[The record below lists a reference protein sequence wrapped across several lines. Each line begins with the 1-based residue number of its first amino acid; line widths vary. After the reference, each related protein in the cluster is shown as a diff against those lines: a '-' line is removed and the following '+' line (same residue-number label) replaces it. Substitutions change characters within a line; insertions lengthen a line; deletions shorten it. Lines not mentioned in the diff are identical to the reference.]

1 MPHTTRT
8 AGAEAGDEDGASGAE
23 AQAESG
29 PATKR
34 SIESVKAGER
44 LMDALEL
51 AELEL
56 KLVRADERAAAKAK
70 RKGEPAPPARRPNPV
85 LLNLSP
91 LRYVLRT
98 LQVTKETDRKGR
110 RVAGTERVGEFK
122 GTAIKGGGERCP

>member
-1 MPHTTRT
+1 MSFILLNIPHHAHH
-8 AGAEAGDEDGASGAE
+8 AGAEAGDEDGANGAQ

-98 LQVTKETDRKGR
+98 LQVTGEGR
-110 RVAGTERVGEFK
+110 EREGGLRAQSVGERVELE
-122 GTAIKGGGERCP
+122 TQQ